1 MTADCFLDANI
12 LLYAS
17 SSAPADRPKRERA
30 EELILNTRFAVS
42 AQVLQ
47 EFIANA
53 LKKKALGITEANI
66 DATLELA
73 SHVPVLPITH
83 ELVIAS
89 VTLRRRHK
97 LSHGDAEIVAAALE
111 LGCHTLYSEDFN
123 HDQNFGTVRIVNP
136 FLPAIS

>member
-1 MTADCFLDANI
+1 MTADCFLDANV

-17 SSAPADRPKRERA
+17 SAAPADRLKRERA
-30 EELILNTRFAVS
+30 GDLILNTRFALS

-97 LSHGDAEIVAAALE
+97 LSHWDAAIVAAAVE

-123 HDQNFGTVRIVNP
+123 HDQSFGSVRIINP
-136 FLPAIS
+136 FLAATD